1 MGRDPQG
8 LGNLWNWSVAP
19 SPVGGQDVDAGFDGA
34 QAGQVDVLEGEVRR
48 GGGGGQQP
56 LGGAPAD
63 QVRAAEQVR
72 RVRRPRP
79 HLLADV
85 VLVVCSPRETRLG

>member
-48 GGGGGQQP
+48 GGGGGP
-56 LGGAPAD
+56 PPPGGGAARPPPAAGR
-63 QVRAAEQVR
+63 RAGRSGTR
-72 RVRRPRP
+72 RRTGTAGTSTTATPPR
-79 HLLADV
+79 
-85 VLVVCSPRETRLG
+85 